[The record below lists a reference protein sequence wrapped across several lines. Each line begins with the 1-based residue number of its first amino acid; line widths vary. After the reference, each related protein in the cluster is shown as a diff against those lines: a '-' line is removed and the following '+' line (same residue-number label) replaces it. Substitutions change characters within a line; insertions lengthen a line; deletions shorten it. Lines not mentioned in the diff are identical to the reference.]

1 MERQLITLHDI
12 FELYY
17 ENNKQYGT
25 IITKMIVDYD
35 MHTTNTNDL
44 PKWFRSFEFTYFVQ
58 PIDDTVMSKIN
69 RYNNG
74 IDWNNVPSKPI
85 WEEFYKLVVE
95 SLASNYINSV

>member
-44 PKWFRSFEFTYFVQ
+44 P
-58 PIDDTVMSKIN
+58 
-69 RYNNG
+69 NG
-74 IDWNNVPSKPI
+74 LDHSN
-85 WEEFYKLVVE
+85 
-95 SLASNYINSV
+95 SLILSNQLMTQ